1 MDVLFGNI
9 MCFAF
14 PFAPHNWL
22 ECNGQTLNI
31 ATYQTLYSLLGT
43 TFGGN
48 GSTTFC
54 LPNLNGSSRLNGY
67 MKFYIA
73 NEGYYPSRS

>member
-1 MDVLFGNI
+1 

-14 PFAPHNWL
+14 NFAPSTWI

-31 ATYQTLYSLLGT
+31 ANYQTLYTLIGT

-48 GSTTFC
+48 GTSTFC
-54 LPNLNGSSRLNGY
+54 VPNLTGASRCNGF

-73 NEGYYPSRS
+73 TSGVYPSRS

>member
-1 MDVLFGNI
+1 MDELIGNI

-14 PFAPHNWL
+14 PFAPSDWL

-31 ATYQTLYSLLGT
+31 TTYESLYSLIGT

-48 GSTTFC
+48 GTTNFC
-54 LPNLNGSSRLNGY
+54 VPNLNGASRHNGY
-67 MKFYIA
+67 MKYYIA
-73 NEGYYPSRS
+73 FNGIYPSRN